1 MKNQIMISE
10 PQTKMELGSI
20 DLENKEVLENAVN
33 EYIDKYSSMI
43 VTAET
48 LKGSKKSRA
57 NLNKL
62 AKALDEKRKADKKA
76 YLKPLEVYEETIN
89 TMRDKVKRCSNE
101 INVQIKDFEQ
111 REKEERHI
119 KVEKLIEEMSENY
132 GVSPDEIEINPKW
145 LNKTATQKSIIDGI
159 VTVMKERKTINDNKL
174 IVEKYAKEHGLDP
187 MYYVDLIENQSLL
200 DVEKKIDD
208 DFENKKKREEA
219 ERAAEQARIEA
230 EKEKAEQVGDILVN
244 RQTGET
250 KEIAQ
255 EITLTICGNKEQLDL
270 LAKTIKDLGIEVINA
285 SDRKEI
291 IK

>member
-1 MKNQIMISE
+1 MIPE

-20 DLENKEVLENAVN
+20 DLENKEVLENAVD
-33 EYIDKYSSMI
+33 EYINKYSSMI

-76 YLKPLEVYEETIN
+76 YLEPLETYEETIN
-89 TMRDKVKRCSNE
+89 AMRDKVKQCSNE
-101 INVQIKDFEQ
+101 INVQIKDYEQ
-111 REKEERHI
+111 REKEERRIQI
-119 KVEKLIEEMSENY
+119 KKLIEETAENY
-132 GVSPDEIEINPKW
+132 GVSSDDIEINPKW
-145 LNKTATQKSIIDGI
+145 LNKTATKKSVLEGI
-159 VTVMKERKTINDNKL
+159 VGVIKERKTINDNKL

-219 ERAAEQARIEA
+219 ERAAEQAKVEA

-244 RQTGET
+244 RETGET

-255 EITLTICGNKEQLDL
+255 EITLTIRGNKEQLDL
-270 LAKTIKDLGIEVINA
+270 LAKTIKDLGVEVVNA
-285 SDRKEI
+285 SERKEI

>member
-1 MKNQIMISE
+1 MKNQIMIPE

-76 YLKPLEVYEETIN
+76 YLEPLEAYEETIN
-89 TMRDKVKRCSNE
+89 TMRDKVKQCSNE

-132 GVSPDEIEINPKW
+132 GISPDEIEINPKW

-159 VTVMKERKTINDNKL
+159 ASAMKERKSINDNKL
-174 IVEKYAKEHGLDP
+174 IVEKYAKEHGMDP
-187 MYYVDLIENQSLL
+187 MYYVDLAEEQSLL
-200 DVEKKIDD
+200 EIENRIDD
-208 DFENKKKREEA
+208 DVEIKKKREEA
-219 ERAAEQARIEA
+219 AKAAKKAQIEA

-250 KEIAQ
+250 KEIFQ
-255 EITLTICGNKEQLDL
+255 EITFTLQGSKQQIDDI
-270 LAKTIKDLGIEVINA
+270 AKFIKKNQIKVIKA
-285 SDRKEI
+285 SDRKEV